1 MLAFWTII
9 LQYNIE
15 VVNINNNNKHFLIY
29 KLLTPLVDYK
39 VRSQLVQREKW
50 MYTTQ
55 SKLDESD

>member
-39 VRSQLVQREKW
+39 VRSQLVQREK
-50 MYTTQ
+50 
-55 SKLDESD
+55 